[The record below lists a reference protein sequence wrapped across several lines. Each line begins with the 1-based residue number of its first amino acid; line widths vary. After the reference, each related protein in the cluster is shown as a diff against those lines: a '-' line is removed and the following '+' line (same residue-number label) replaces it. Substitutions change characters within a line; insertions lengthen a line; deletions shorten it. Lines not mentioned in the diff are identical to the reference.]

1 MKERQLMQKNAS
13 QRKAAPITTTFME
26 LIQELSN
33 LTDDDNLVVAAVKN
47 ILRSYNVRAI
57 RSLAP
62 VRLAA
67 TARPRRSPVS
77 RRRSCWA

>member
-1 MKERQLMQKNAS
+1 MKHKRAAQKT
-13 QRKAAPITTTFME
+13 KAAPITTTFME

-33 LTDDDNLVVAAVKN
+33 LTDDDNLVVAVVKN
-47 ILRSYNVRAI
+47 ILRSYNVRAT

-67 TARPRRSPVS
+67 TARPRRSALS
-77 RRRSCWA
+77 RRHTCWA

>member
-1 MKERQLMQKNAS
+1 MK
-13 QRKAAPITTTFME
+13 QRRAAQQIKELPVKTTFME

-62 VRLAA
+62 VRLAD
-67 TARPRRSPVS
+67 TASPRRSPVS